1 LGNLKDLGE
10 NIQKG
15 IHTYLKSG
23 RTIMMGSERRKKKTS
38 IEKNSVNESVDVVFY
53 RVKKER
59 ICDSENLRL
68 CCYFV
73 CKRLSEVERL
83 AATKLF
89 AVVVVCVVWLC
100 EENNKI
106 VEMHCI
112 ILMFIVSYHVYDL
125 CSLI

>member
-38 IEKNSVNESVDVVFY
+38 IEKNSVNESVDVVVFY

-100 EENNKI
+100 EENNKFE
-106 VEMHCI
+106 EMHCI
-112 ILMFIVSYHVYDL
+112 MLMFMIYVH
-125 CSLI
+125 

>member
-1 LGNLKDLGE
+1 
-10 NIQKG
+10 
-15 IHTYLKSG
+15 
-23 RTIMMGSERRKKKTS
+23 M
-38 IEKNSVNESVDVVFY
+38 FY

-68 CCYFV
+68 CCYFA
-73 CKRLSEVERL
+73 CKGLSEVERL

-89 AVVVVCVVWLC
+89 AVVVVVCVVWLC